1 MKGLIIKDLLNLSSY
16 KTTLLIILIFCSIG
30 MVGTDAVNV
39 APIFITVM
47 IGMIVLSTFNYD
59 EASHAEKYI
68 LSLPLTRKE
77 IVMSK
82 YVLAIVA
89 NILGSIVGILLT
101 IIIVNVINVI
111 NVIRP
116 EDLIKLDFE
125 NLSITAVSG
134 IFGVALIQA
143 IQIPSVYRFGA
154 EKGRIQ
160 MFLLLFLLVLMIA
173 GVGFLITK
181 IGFDINIEKI
191 NRFMNHFGIPILI
204 LVSAILYYI
213 SYKISYK
220 FFKKKEY

>member
-16 KTTLLIILIFCSIG
+16 KTTLFLILIFCSMG
-30 MVGTDAVNV
+30 MIGTDAVNF
-39 APIFITVM
+39 APTFITVM

-68 LSLPLTRKE
+68 VALPLTRKE

-82 YVLAIVA
+82 YVLAIVG
-89 NILGSIVGILLT
+89 NILGGIIGIILT
-101 IIIVNVINVI
+101 IIIVNAM

-116 EDLIKLDFE
+116 DDLIRLDYQG
-125 NLSITAVSG
+125 LLVTVISG

-160 MFLLLFLLVLMIA
+160 MFLLIFLLVLMIA
-173 GVGFLITK
+173 GAGFLITK
-181 IGFDINIEKI
+181 IGFDINMEEI
-191 NRFMNHFGIPILI
+191 NHFMNRFGIPVLI
-204 LVSAILYYI
+204 LVSAVLYYI

-220 FFKKKEY
+220 ILKKKEY

>member
-16 KTTLLIILIFCSIG
+16 KTTLFLILIFCSMG
-30 MVGTDAVNV
+30 MIGTDAVNA

-68 LSLPLTRKE
+68 LALPLTRKE

-101 IIIVNVINVI
+101 IIIVNIM

-116 EDLIKLDFE
+116 DDLIRLNYE
-125 NLSITAVSG
+125 SLLVTAIGG

-143 IQIPSVYRFGA
+143 IQIPSVYCFGA

-160 MFLLLFLLVLMIA
+160 MFLLIFLLVLMIV

-181 IGFDINIEKI
+181 IGFDINIKEI
-191 NRFMNHFGIPILI
+191 NSFMNRFGIPILI
-204 LVSAILYYI
+204 LVSVVLYYI

-220 FFKKKEY
+220 IFKKKEY

>member
-59 EASHAEKYI
+59 ETSHAEKYI

-101 IIIVNVINVI
+101 IIIVNVI

-220 FFKKKEY
+220 FLKKKEY

>member
-30 MVGTDAVNV
+30 MVGTDAVNA

-59 EASHAEKYI
+59 ETSHAEKYI

-89 NILGSIVGILLT
+89 NILDSIVGILLT
-101 IIIVNVINVI
+101 IIIVNVI

-220 FFKKKEY
+220 IFKKKEY

>member
-1 MKGLIIKDLLNLSSY
+1 MKVKGLIIKDLLNLSSY

-30 MVGTDAVNV
+30 MVGTDAVNA

-59 EASHAEKYI
+59 ETSHAEKYI

-101 IIIVNVINVI
+101 IIIVNVI

-220 FFKKKEY
+220 IFKKKEY

>member
-16 KTTLLIILIFCSIG
+16 KTTLFLILIFCSMG
-30 MVGTDAVNV
+30 MIGTDAVNF
-39 APIFITVM
+39 APTFITVM
-47 IGMIVLSTFNYD
+47 IGMIILSTFNYD

-68 LSLPLTRKE
+68 LALPLTRKE

-101 IIIVNVINVI
+101 IIIVNIM

-116 EDLIKLDFE
+116 DDLIRLNYE
-125 NLSITAVSG
+125 SLLVTAIGG

-160 MFLLLFLLVLMIA
+160 MFLLIFLLVLMIA

-181 IGFDINIEKI
+181 MGFDINIKEI
-191 NRFMNHFGIPILI
+191 NSFMNRFGIPILI
-204 LVSAILYYI
+204 LVSAVLYYI

-220 FFKKKEY
+220 IFKKKEY

>member
-30 MVGTDAVNV
+30 MVGTDAVNA

-101 IIIVNVINVI
+101 IIIVNVI

-220 FFKKKEY
+220 IFKKKEY

>member
-16 KTTLLIILIFCSIG
+16 KTTLFLILIFCSIG
-30 MVGTDAVNV
+30 MIGTDAVNA

-68 LSLPLTRKE
+68 LALPLTRKE

-82 YVLAIVA
+82 YILAIVA

-101 IIIVNVINVI
+101 IIIVNIM

-116 EDLIKLDFE
+116 DDLIRLNYE
-125 NLSITAVSG
+125 SLLVTAIGG

-160 MFLLLFLLVLMIA
+160 MFLLIFLLVLMIA

-181 IGFDINIEKI
+181 MGFDINIKEI
-191 NRFMNHFGIPILI
+191 NHFMNRFSIPILI
-204 LVSAILYYI
+204 LVSAFLYYI

-220 FFKKKEY
+220 IFKKKEY

>member
-30 MVGTDAVNV
+30 MVGTDAVNA

-59 EASHAEKYI
+59 ETSHAEKYI

-101 IIIVNVINVI
+101 IIIVNVI

>member
-30 MVGTDAVNV
+30 MVGTDAVNA

-59 EASHAEKYI
+59 ETSHAEKYI

-89 NILGSIVGILLT
+89 SIVGILLT
-101 IIIVNVINVI
+101 IIIVNVI

-220 FFKKKEY
+220 IFKKKEY

>member
-30 MVGTDAVNV
+30 MVGTDAVNA

-59 EASHAEKYI
+59 ETSHAEKYI

-101 IIIVNVINVI
+101 IIIVNVI

-173 GVGFLITK
+173 GVGVLITK

-220 FFKKKEY
+220 IFKKKEY